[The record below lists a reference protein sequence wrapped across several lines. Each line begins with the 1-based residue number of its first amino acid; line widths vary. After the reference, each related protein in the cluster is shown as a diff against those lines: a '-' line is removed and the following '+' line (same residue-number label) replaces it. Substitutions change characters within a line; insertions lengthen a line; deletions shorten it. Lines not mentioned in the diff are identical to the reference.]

1 MQLKGQVDKGGHYN
15 VEMEGLMQKEAIRCA
30 N

>member
-1 MQLKGQVDKGGHYN
+1 MQLKWQVDKGGHYD
-15 VEMEGLMQKEAIRCA
+15 VEMEGLMLKDAIRCA